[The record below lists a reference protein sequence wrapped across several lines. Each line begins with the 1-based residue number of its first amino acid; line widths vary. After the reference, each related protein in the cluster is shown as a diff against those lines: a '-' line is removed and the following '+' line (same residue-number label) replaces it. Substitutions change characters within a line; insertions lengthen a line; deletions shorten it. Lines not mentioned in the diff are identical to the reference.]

1 MTRNEC
7 EDKLLAL
14 ADEMEKVFLE
24 YAPEGESLNVAIHTN
39 GFTHITAPKY
49 DEDGEMM
56 LLEGNKFDD
65 ARWLYVTRRRDINV
79 MRTDEWSKVMDGV
92 ND

>member
-24 YAPEGESLNVAIHTN
+24 YAPGGESLNVAIHTN
-39 GFTHITAPKY
+39 GFIHITAPKY
-49 DEDGEMM
+49 DDDGEIVP
-56 LLEGNKFDD
+56 LEGNDFDN
-65 ARWLYVTRRRDINV
+65 ARLLYVTLRHDINL
-79 MRTDEWSKVMDGV
+79 MRTDEWRKVMDGV
-92 ND
+92 RD